1 MQLSKIE
8 TTVTNQIL
16 TKLLINRQEIYEV
29 VKDFDEAYKAEADEK
44 LQIKVAGKTYDL
56 PATLP
61 ARTVLA
67 QMRYANESTVPMEY
81 LPDWIASLVGQE
93 NFDQMLEDGMTWD
106 QMNDLLVYL
115 LEEYGLQGATD
126 DVAGEVEDESGED
139 DSPK

>member
-1 MQLSKIE
+1 M
-8 TTVTNQIL
+8 
-16 TKLLINRQEIYEV
+16 

-115 LEEYGLQGATD
+115 LEEYGLQGGTD
-126 DVAGEVEDESGED
+126 DVAGEVEDESGDD

>member
-1 MQLSKIE
+1 M
-8 TTVTNQIL
+8 
-16 TKLLINRQEIYEV
+16 

-67 QMRYANESTVPMEY
+67 QMRYASRSTVPMEY

-126 DVAGEVEDESGED
+126 DVAGEVEDESGDD
-139 DSPK
+139 DSQNKLDLRRHN